1 MLSLIT
7 LKANEDFSVDLRD
20 EDGFLEKEDGF
31 HVTKGSIWI
40 IEDEDDI
47 EEYRNGGSVYL
58 YEDKDG
64 SGRYLDMDRYFID
77 DLFDEVD

>member
-20 EDGFLEKEDGF
+20 EDGF
-31 HVTKGSIWI
+31 TKGSIWI